1 MHLTLRGSNFLLSY
15 TCFSSINFNGIAH
28 DLLQENQTEKNSV
41 QSHIQYSKSDY
52 FMTVFCRNK
61 FISLGSTSQDSTFA
75 ERPNRKKDSEED
87 TVSL

>member
-1 MHLTLRGSNFLLSY
+1 MTYSKKTRLK
-15 TCFSSINFNGIAH
+15 
-28 DLLQENQTEKNSV
+28 KNSV